1 MMKQLIL
8 VLIMSLFLVV
18 PIPAD
23 NSGGNISEMK
33 QFMPLNI
40 VSLYMEPDSYLGQ
53 AIEIKGIVSASYPTK
68 HMFILSDSMGCASC
82 QAAQKDTDSLKVIF
96 SGKIPDKREI
106 VLVSGKMTKGE
117 DNTFSMNAT
126 SVKI

>member
-1 MMKQLIL
+1 MKQLIL
-8 VLIMSLFLVV
+8 VLIMSMFLVL

-33 QFMPLNI
+33 QFMPLDI

-53 AIEIKGIVSASYPTK
+53 TIVMKGIISASYPTE

-82 QAAQKDTDSLKVIF
+82 QAAQKDTKSLKVIYT
-96 SGKIPDKREI
+96 GKIPDKRVV
-106 VLVSGKMTKGE
+106 VLVSGKLTKGE